1 MSHRVT
7 RLSVLLAVVALSGN
21 ASAQQ
26 PTPKRAPVVDPGATA
41 TPGLDADIDAGD
53 GTGRRSGRSVTPL
66 LAPVPFKNTQLGWGL
81 MLMGGL
87 IHRFDADTSIKPS
100 TGMIGGF
107 YTENGSWGVMA
118 MENARL
124 AGDRWR
130 LRLMLGHP
138 EIRYDYYGTGEAA
151 GEAGR
156 SVGIQQNINMAQA
169 AALRRVGHGVYVG
182 PTALYMGA
190 SIAVRDTTGLGLP
203 PQAADTVNVQLFAP
217 GLQGEIDTRDDDYWP
232 VRGTLVRLK
241 TWFFVNALGGDR
253 SFQRYLLNWSWYAPV
268 RGEQLVVAT
277 NVNGCGAGGSA
288 PFWALCSIGAGRG
301 GLRGYTQGRYRDT
314 VMTTEQAELRYHSAG
329 RFGATAFAG
338 MGQIAPT
345 FGDIFSAKVLP
356 AAGLGARFQL
366 TKNYPMHIRFDYSW
380 GRDGGLFYFGLGEAY

>member
-1 MSHRVT
+1 VSHRVT
-7 RLSVLLAVVALSGN
+7 RLVLLLAAVALPGY
-21 ASAQQ
+21 APAQQ
-26 PTPKRAPVVDPGATA
+26 PPPHRPTVVDPAAAG
-41 TPGLDADIDAGD
+41 TPSLDADPEAGD

-66 LAPVPFKNTQLGWGL
+66 VAPVPFRNTQLGWGL

-87 IHRFDADTSIKPS
+87 IHRFDADTTIKPS
-100 TGMIGGF
+100 TGMVGGF

-118 MENARL
+118 VENAKL

-130 LRLMLGHP
+130 LRVMLGHP
-138 EIRYDYYGTGEAA
+138 DIRYDYFGTGEAA

-156 SVGIQQNINMAQA
+156 SVGIQQNINMAQM
-169 AALRRVGHGVYVG
+169 AALRRVSHGVYVG
-182 PTALYMGA
+182 ATALYMGA

-203 PQAADTVNVQLFAP
+203 PQAADTVHVQLFAP
-217 GLQGEIDTRDDDYWP
+217 GLQGEVDTRDDDYWP

-241 TWFFVNALGGDR
+241 AAFFVNALGGDR

-277 NVNGCGAGGSA
+277 NVNGCAAGGDA

-356 AAGLGARFQL
+356 AGGLGARFQL
-366 TKNYPMHIRFDYSW
+366 TQKYPMHVRFDYSW
-380 GRDGGLFYFGLGEAY
+380 GRDGGLFYFGVGEAY

>member
-1 MSHRVT
+1 
-7 RLSVLLAVVALSGN
+7 
-21 ASAQQ
+21 
-26 PTPKRAPVVDPGATA
+26 VDPGATA

-66 LAPVPFKNTQLGWGL
+66 VAPVPFRNTQLGWGL

-301 GLRGYTQGRYRDT
+301 GTARLYARPLPRHGHDDGAGGAPLPQCRSIRCDRLRGDGPDRPDVRRHLQRKGAPGRRSWRALPT
-314 VMTTEQAELRYHSAG
+314 HEELPDAHALRLLVGPRRRVILLRS
-329 RFGATAFAG
+329 R
-338 MGQIAPT
+338 
-345 FGDIFSAKVLP
+345 
-356 AAGLGARFQL
+356 
-366 TKNYPMHIRFDYSW
+366 
-380 GRDGGLFYFGLGEAY
+380 